1 MSVLTLNF
9 QDKYTQMRDD
19 ELLRLSSEWTTLTEP
34 AQAALAAELEKRNL
48 KNEFKAEV
56 QAAVEK
62 PPARPPSPTERLM
75 FCLFIVGLPSM
86 IILPRVLPENMRAG
100 LYELVLG
107 LSDCWLLWLII
118 WLVLRARRFQRA
130 K

>member
-1 MSVLTLNF
+1 LNYQDNYSRMS
-9 QDKYTQMRDD
+9 DE
-19 ELLRLSSEWTTLTEP
+19 ELLRVTSEWTTLTGP

-48 KNEFKAEV
+48 KNEFKTEV

-62 PPARPPSPTERLM
+62 PPARPPSPTERVM
-75 FCLFIVGLPSM
+75 SCLFIVGLPSM
-86 IILPRVLPENMRAG
+86 IILPRVWPESMRSG

-118 WLVLRARRFQRA
+118 WLVLRAKRIQKAR
-130 K
+130 